1 MELVLAQQQLQSQYQ
16 RSIVKQNGSMVPR
29 KKNVQSY
36 FCTVHGVGPSID
48 TNRSPATRRLQVKNE
63 VDANGNFISTQRKR
77 RKKPRVRKARVKKEP
92 REPMVKRPK
101 EPRREPRENDTSTPS
116 SSSMA
121 LVPVA
126 KTALVPNGKTPSLTP
141 TIPTKRLCLSLDV
154 PKNGE
159 PSQRVTLSPL
169 FIGKSTPR
177 KATAASTEPA
187 PLALEDKPKRR
198 RKTLPVRKPRKTPSR
213 TPTPARTSQRKRAP
227 RIARTV
233 KRKPAGPAARKA
245 RQIKPNIKTVVR
257 KPAKKQD
264 QTPKKPARRVK
275 IEQCG

>member
-16 RSIVKQNGSMVPR
+16 RSIVKQNGSVPR